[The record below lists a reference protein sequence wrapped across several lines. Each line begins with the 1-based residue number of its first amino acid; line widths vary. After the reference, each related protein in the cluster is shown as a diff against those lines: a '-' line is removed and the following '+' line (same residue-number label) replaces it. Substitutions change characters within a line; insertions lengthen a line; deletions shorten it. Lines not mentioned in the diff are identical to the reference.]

1 MDRSPLCNRPCG
13 DSSLARIL
21 LKTLPQ
27 REGVIS
33 NAKLNVYKLFAQ
45 FFNPS
50 TPNMKKN
57 NFSYLVP
64 IFSYKTTKKKLL
76 KYHLGRSYP

>member
-50 TPNMKKN
+50 TPNMKKTI
-57 NFSYLVP
+57 SP
-64 IFSYKTTKKKLL
+64 ILFPYFLIKLL
-76 KYHLGRSYP
+76 RRSY